1 MSSRFL
7 ISFSR
12 IFHFG
17 ARLFVFVFFYPEVG
31 RWSILVFI
39 LFLLFTRCRF
49 YLLIVLGAPS
59 HPTELADDLPLP
71 PTLVI
76 NCLRQITRCWASIR
90 GRIALLDACDT
101 GEGCWL
107 RKNWSATSAFLG
119 GRYDIAAVR
128 GRCRRRR
135 RHTVKSHQLVWR
147 RASTTPNPSLCWW
160 Q

>member
-1 MSSRFL
+1 MLLGTFTRGKGRNGEQRRLKGFFSGRLNLVGRSVGGYRMSSRFL

-59 HPTELADDLPLP
+59 HPTELADDLPLL

-90 GRIALLDACDT
+90 GRIAAGRLRHGRRLL
-101 GEGCWL
+101 
-107 RKNWSATSAFLG
+107 
-119 GRYDIAAVR
+119 IA
-128 GRCRRRR
+128 
-135 RHTVKSHQLVWR
+135 
-147 RASTTPNPSLCWW
+147 
-160 Q
+160 